1 MISFRRKRT
10 VIWSMHPGTG
20 YWCSGRVQVAGHP
33 HWHPAEMEDLH
44 RGSIQEGDEQAPFPK
59 TAESFQCVEQNPG
72 DFLLPRLCCDVLW
85 EQQSGWTDKLGWL
98 CNWLDTKLWWRGG
111 HWSNQWSILITYW
124 TDWHL
129 GKKDSNA
136 KYKHYEKK
144 AQNYSFNI
152 HLCWLFS
159 HCLLY
164 YFDIS
169 YDLTWIIN
177 LSFYIWIILCV
188 YMSMHECLY
197 LFFDSG
203 NMGFHKCQFLTT

>member
-1 MISFRRKRT
+1 MSRLRFLRQLRAFNVWSKILEIFFYPSYVVMYFGINKVDKLISKAGF
-10 VIWSMHPGTG
+10 VI
-20 YWCSGRVQVAGHP
+20 
-33 HWHPAEMEDLH
+33 
-44 RGSIQEGDEQAPFPK
+44 
-59 TAESFQCVEQNPG
+59 
-72 DFLLPRLCCDVLW
+72 
-85 EQQSGWTDKLGWL
+85 GWTLSCGGEEVTDQTNDPSWSLTGL
-98 CNWLDTKLWWRGG
+98 TDTLE
-111 HWSNQWSILITYW
+111 
-124 TDWHL
+124 
-129 GKKDSNA
+129 KKTQIR

-144 AQNYSFNI
+144 AQNYSFNV
-152 HLCWLFS
+152 HFCWLF
-159 HCLLY
+159 LLY

>member
-1 MISFRRKRT
+1 MLSPLHPAAVGSSGGGVQSTSEWFCIAVWVKPSVNKTREMVMISFRRKRT

-129 GKKDSNA
+129 GKKYSNA
-136 KYKHYEKK
+136 K
-144 AQNYSFNI
+144 I
-152 HLCWLFS
+152 
-159 HCLLY
+159 
-164 YFDIS
+164 
-169 YDLTWIIN
+169 
-177 LSFYIWIILCV
+177 
-188 YMSMHECLY
+188 
-197 LFFDSG
+197 
-203 NMGFHKCQFLTT
+203 